1 MRRELPFDNAQGN
14 RHMSPFQQPDRELIL
29 AGDIGGT
36 KTNLALF
43 SYQNNNLKA
52 EFQKTYSSQEYSGLV
67 PILEEFFATGK
78 HPISRAS
85 FGIAGPLVDGK
96 VNPPNLD
103 WVVDPVSVAK
113 TLELP
118 SIALLN
124 DLEAAAYGIFTLTPD
139 EFLVL
144 NEGIVRRPGN
154 KVLIAAGTGLGE
166 TILFDDGKD
175 YYPLASEGGHAD
187 FAARNE
193 LEIELLRYLI
203 GRFGRVSYERVV
215 SGPGLAN
222 IYDFLKEKVGLSVP
236 GPFADKIAA
245 AEDRSPLISQA
256 ALAGA
261 PEIAVKALDMFVSVY
276 GAEAGNLAL
285 KGKAIGGVYVGGGIA
300 PKMLDKLKD
309 GTFMQALN
317 DKGRYRELVS
327 SIPVYVVLNEKA
339 ALRGAA
345 YHATL
350 GRSG

>member
-1 MRRELPFDNAQGN
+1 
-14 RHMSPFQQPDRELIL
+14 LIL

-36 KTNLALF
+36 KTHLALF
-43 SYQNNNLKA
+43 SSQDNNLKA
-52 EFQKTYSSQEYSGLV
+52 EYQKTYRSQQYSGLE
-67 PILEEFFATGK
+67 PLLHDFLATGK
-78 HPISRAS
+78 HPIGRAS
-85 FGIAGPLVDGK
+85 FGIAGPLIDGR

-103 WVVDPVSVAK
+103 WVVDPLSLAK
-113 TLELP
+113 ALGLP
-118 SIALLN
+118 SVSLLN
-124 DLEAAAYGIFTLTPD
+124 DLEAAAYGISTLAPE

-144 NEGIVRRPGN
+144 NEGVIRRPGN

-166 TILFDDGKD
+166 TIIFDDGKN

-193 LEIELLRYLI
+193 MEIELLRYLI

-222 IYDFLKEKVGLSVP
+222 IYDFLSERAGSRVP

-245 AEDRSPLISQA
+245 AEDRSPVISQA
-256 ALAGA
+256 ALAGD
-261 PEIAVKALDMFVSVY
+261 PEIAVKAMDLLVSSY

-285 KGKAIGGVYVGGGIA
+285 KAKAIGGVYVGGGIA
-300 PKMLDKLKD
+300 PKILSKLNN
-309 GTFMQALN
+309 GTFMQAFN
-317 DKGRYRELVS
+317 EKGRYRELVS

-345 YHATL
+345 YHASL
-350 GRSG
+350 ARSEAAHG

>member
-1 MRRELPFDNAQGN
+1 MTSSD
-14 RHMSPFQQPDRELIL
+14 LIL

-36 KTNLALF
+36 KTHLALF
-43 SYQNNNLKA
+43 SSQDNNLKA
-52 EFQKTYSSQEYSGLV
+52 EYQKTYRSQQYSGLE
-67 PILEEFFATGK
+67 PLLHDFLATGK
-78 HPISRAS
+78 HPIGRAS
-85 FGIAGPLVDGK
+85 FGIAGPLIDGR

-103 WVVDPVSVAK
+103 WVVDPLSLAK
-113 TLELP
+113 ALGLP
-118 SIALLN
+118 SVSLLN
-124 DLEAAAYGIFTLTPD
+124 DLEAAAYGISTLAPE

-144 NEGIVRRPGN
+144 NEGVIRRPGN

-166 TILFDDGKD
+166 TIIFDDGKN

-193 LEIELLRYLI
+193 MEIELLRYLI

-222 IYDFLKEKVGLSVP
+222 IYDFLSERAGSRVP

-245 AEDRSPLISQA
+245 AEDRSPVISQA
-256 ALAGA
+256 ALAGD
-261 PEIAVKALDMFVSVY
+261 PEIAVKAMDLLVSSY

-285 KGKAIGGVYVGGGIA
+285 KAKAIGGVYVGGGIA
-300 PKMLDKLKD
+300 PKILSKLNN
-309 GTFMQALN
+309 GTFMQAFN
-317 DKGRYRELVS
+317 EKGRYRELVS

-345 YHATL
+345 YHASL
-350 GRSG
+350 ARSEAAHG

>member
-1 MRRELPFDNAQGN
+1 
-14 RHMSPFQQPDRELIL
+14 MSLFQQPDRELIL

-36 KTNLALF
+36 KTHVALF
-43 SYQNNNLKA
+43 SFQDNNLKA
-52 EFQKTYSSQEYSGLV
+52 ELEKTFPSQEYSGLE

-78 HPISRAS
+78 HPIGRAS
-85 FGIAGPLVDGK
+85 FGIAGPLIDGK

-103 WVVDPVSVAK
+103 WIVDPLSLAK
-113 TLELP
+113 TLDLP
-118 SIALLN
+118 SVSLLN
-124 DLEAAAYGIFTLTPD
+124 DLEAAAYGIFTLTPE

-144 NEGIVRRPGN
+144 NEGVIRRPGN

-166 TILFDDGKD
+166 TIIFDDGKD

-193 LEIELLRYLI
+193 LEIELLRCLI
-203 GRFGRVSYERVV
+203 DRFGRVSYERVV

-222 IYDFLKEKVGLSVP
+222 IYDFLSQRADSTVP
-236 GPFADKIAA
+236 GWFAEKIAA
-245 AEDRSPLISQA
+245 VEDPSPVISQA
-256 ALAGA
+256 ALAGE
-261 PEIAVKALDMFVSVY
+261 PEIAVKALDLFASSY

-285 KGKAIGGVYVGGGIA
+285 KAKAIGGVYVGGGIA
-300 PKMLDKLKD
+300 PKILTKLKD
-309 GTFMQALN
+309 GTFMQAFK

-350 GRSG
+350 GRTS

>member
-1 MRRELPFDNAQGN
+1 MTSSD
-14 RHMSPFQQPDRELIL
+14 LIL

-36 KTNLALF
+36 KTHLALF
-43 SYQNNNLKA
+43 SSQDNNLKA
-52 EFQKTYSSQEYSGLV
+52 EYQKTYQSQQYSGLE
-67 PILEEFFATGK
+67 PLLHDFLATGK
-78 HPISRAS
+78 HPIGRAS
-85 FGIAGPLVDGK
+85 FGIAGPLIDGR

-103 WVVDPVSVAK
+103 WVVDPLSLAK
-113 TLELP
+113 ALGLP
-118 SIALLN
+118 SVSLLN
-124 DLEAAAYGIFTLTPD
+124 DLEAAAYGISTLAPE

-144 NEGIVRRPGN
+144 NEGVIRRPGN

-166 TILFDDGKD
+166 TIIFDDGKN

-193 LEIELLRYLI
+193 MEIELLRYLI

-222 IYDFLKEKVGLSVP
+222 IYDFLSERAGSRVP

-245 AEDRSPLISQA
+245 AEDRSPVISQA
-256 ALAGA
+256 ALAGD
-261 PEIAVKALDMFVSVY
+261 PEIAVKAMDLLVSSY

-285 KGKAIGGVYVGGGIA
+285 KAKAIGGVYVGGGIA
-300 PKMLDKLKD
+300 PKILSKLNN
-309 GTFMQALN
+309 GTFMQAFN
-317 DKGRYRELVS
+317 EKGRYRELVS

-345 YHATL
+345 YHASL
-350 GRSG
+350 ARSEAAHG

>member
-1 MRRELPFDNAQGN
+1 
-14 RHMSPFQQPDRELIL
+14 MSLFQPSDKELIL

-36 KTNLALF
+36 KTHLAVF
-43 SYQNNNLKA
+43 SFQDNNLKA
-52 EFQKTYSSQEYSGLV
+52 EFEKTFPSQEYSGLE

-78 HPISRAS
+78 HPIGRAS
-85 FGIAGPLVDGK
+85 FGIAGPLVDGR

-103 WVVDPVSVAK
+103 WIVDPLSLAK

-118 SIALLN
+118 SVSLLN
-124 DLEAAAYGIFTLTPD
+124 DLEAAAYGIFTLAPD

-144 NEGIVRRPGN
+144 NEGVIRRPGN

-166 TILFDDGKD
+166 TILFDDGKN
-175 YYPLASEGGHAD
+175 YYPLASEGGHSD

-215 SGPGLAN
+215 SGPGLSN
-222 IYDFLKEKVGLSVP
+222 IYDFLKDRAELGVPDWFAEKM
-236 GPFADKIAA
+236 AA
-245 AEDRSPLISQA
+245 AEDRSALISQA
-256 ALAGA
+256 ALAGE
-261 PEIAVKALDMFVSVY
+261 PEIAVQALNMFVSSY

-300 PKMLDKLKD
+300 PKMLNKLRD
-309 GTFMQALN
+309 GTFMQAFK

>member
-1 MRRELPFDNAQGN
+1 
-14 RHMSPFQQPDRELIL
+14 MSLFQPSDKELIL

-36 KTNLALF
+36 KTHLAVF
-43 SYQNNNLKA
+43 SFQDNNLKA
-52 EFQKTYSSQEYSGLV
+52 EFEKTFPSQEYSGLE

-78 HPISRAS
+78 HPIGRAS
-85 FGIAGPLVDGK
+85 FGIAGPLVDGR

-103 WVVDPVSVAK
+103 WIVDPLSLAK

-118 SIALLN
+118 SVSLLN
-124 DLEAAAYGIFTLTPD
+124 DLEAAAYGIFTLAPD

-144 NEGIVRRPGN
+144 NEGVIRRPGN

-166 TILFDDGKD
+166 TILFDDGKN
-175 YYPLASEGGHAD
+175 YYPLASEGGHSD

-215 SGPGLAN
+215 SGPGLSN
-222 IYDFLKEKVGLSVP
+222 IYDFLKDRAELGVPDWFAEKM
-236 GPFADKIAA
+236 AA
-245 AEDRSPLISQA
+245 AEDRSALISQA
-256 ALAGA
+256 ALAGE
-261 PEIAVKALDMFVSVY
+261 PEIAVQALNMFVSSY

-300 PKMLDKLKD
+300 PKMLNKLRD
-309 GTFMQALN
+309 GTFMQAFN

>member
-1 MRRELPFDNAQGN
+1 
-14 RHMSPFQQPDRELIL
+14 MSLFQQSDRELIL

-43 SYQNNNLKA
+43 SFENNKLKA
-52 EFQKTYSSQEYSGLV
+52 EFEKTFPSQEYSGLE

-78 HPISRAS
+78 HSIRRAS
-85 FGIAGPLVDGK
+85 FGIAGPLVDGR

-103 WVVDPVSVAK
+103 WIVDPLSMAK

-118 SIALLN
+118 SVSLLN
-124 DLEAAAYGIFTLTPD
+124 DLEAAAYGIFTLAPD

-144 NEGIVRRPGN
+144 NQGVIRRPGN

-166 TILFDDGKD
+166 TILFDDGKN

-187 FAARNE
+187 FAARHE

-203 GRFGRVSYERVV
+203 GRFGRVSYERVI
-215 SGPGLAN
+215 SGPGLSN
-222 IYDFLKEKVGLSVP
+222 IYDFLEDSGELAVP
-236 GPFADKIAA
+236 GWFVAKMAA
-245 AEDRSPLISQA
+245 AEDRSALISQA
-256 ALAGA
+256 ALAGE
-261 PEIAVKALDMFVSVY
+261 PEIAVQALDMFVSSY

-300 PKMLDKLKD
+300 PKMLNKLKD
-309 GTFMQALN
+309 GTFMRAFN
-317 DKGRYRELVS
+317 DKGRYRDLVS
-327 SIPVYVVLNEKA
+327 SIPVYVVLNDKA

-350 GRSG
+350 DRSG

>member
-1 MRRELPFDNAQGN
+1 MASND
-14 RHMSPFQQPDRELIL
+14 LIL

-36 KTNLALF
+36 KTHLALF
-43 SYQNNNLKA
+43 SYDNNNLKA
-52 EFQKTYSSQEYSGLV
+52 EFQKTYPSQEYSGLEPV
-67 PILEEFFATGK
+67 LHEFLATGK
-78 HPISRAS
+78 HRIGRAS

-103 WVVDPVSVAK
+103 WVVDPLSLAE
-113 TLELP
+113 TLGL
-118 SIALLN
+118 SSLSLLN
-124 DLEAAAYGIFTLTPD
+124 DLEAAAYGIFTLAPD

-144 NEGIVRRPGN
+144 NEGVIRRPGN
-154 KVLIAAGTGLGE
+154 KALIAAGTGLGE
-166 TILFDDGKD
+166 TILFDDGKN

-215 SGPGLAN
+215 SGPGLTN
-222 IYDFLKEKVGLSVP
+222 IYDFLKDKAGFVVP
-236 GPFADKIAA
+236 GPFAEKIAA

-256 ALAGA
+256 ALRGE
-261 PEIAVKALDMFVSVY
+261 PEIAVQALNMFVSVY

-300 PKMLDKLKD
+300 PKMLNKLKD
-309 GTFMQALN
+309 GTFMHAFN
-317 DKGRYRELVS
+317 DKGRYQDLVS
-327 SIPVYVVLNEKA
+327 SIPVYVILNEKA

-345 YHATL
+345 YHASF
-350 GRSG
+350 GRTD

>member
-1 MRRELPFDNAQGN
+1 MTSSD
-14 RHMSPFQQPDRELIL
+14 LIL

-36 KTNLALF
+36 KTHLALF
-43 SYQNNNLKA
+43 SSQDNNLKA
-52 EFQKTYSSQEYSGLV
+52 EYQKTYRSQQYSGLE
-67 PILEEFFATGK
+67 PLLHDFLATGK
-78 HPISRAS
+78 HPIGRAS
-85 FGIAGPLVDGK
+85 FGIAGPLIDGR

-103 WVVDPVSVAK
+103 WVVDPLSLAK
-113 TLELP
+113 ALGLP
-118 SIALLN
+118 SVSLLN
-124 DLEAAAYGIFTLTPD
+124 DLEAAAYGISTLAPE

-144 NEGIVRRPGN
+144 NEGVIRRPGN

-166 TILFDDGKD
+166 TIIFDDGKN

-193 LEIELLRYLI
+193 MEIELLRYLI

-222 IYDFLKEKVGLSVP
+222 IYDFLSERAGSRVP

-245 AEDRSPLISQA
+245 AEDRSPVISQA
-256 ALAGA
+256 ALAGD
-261 PEIAVKALDMFVSVY
+261 PEIAVKAMDLLVSSY

-285 KGKAIGGVYVGGGIA
+285 KAKAIGGVYVGGGIA
-300 PKMLDKLKD
+300 PKILSKLNN
-309 GTFMQALN
+309 GTFMQAFN
-317 DKGRYRELVS
+317 EKGRYRELVS

-345 YHATL
+345 YHASL
-350 GRSG
+350 ARSQAAHG

>member
-1 MRRELPFDNAQGN
+1 
-14 RHMSPFQQPDRELIL
+14 MSLFQQPDRELIL

-36 KTNLALF
+36 KTHVALF
-43 SYQNNNLKA
+43 SFQDNNLKA
-52 EFQKTYSSQEYSGLV
+52 ELEKTFPSQEYSGLE

-78 HPISRAS
+78 HPIGRAS

-103 WVVDPVSVAK
+103 WVVDPLSLAK
-113 TLELP
+113 TLGLP
-118 SIALLN
+118 SVSLLN
-124 DLEAAAYGIFTLTPD
+124 DLEAAAYGIFTLTPE

-144 NEGIVRRPGN
+144 NEGVIRRPGN

-166 TILFDDGKD
+166 TIIFDDGKD

-222 IYDFLKEKVGLSVP
+222 VYDFLSQRADPTVP
-236 GPFADKIAA
+236 GWFAEKIAT
-245 AEDRSPLISQA
+245 AEDSSPVISQA
-256 ALAGA
+256 ALAGE
-261 PEIAVKALDMFVSVY
+261 PEIAVKALDLFASSY

-285 KGKAIGGVYVGGGIA
+285 KAKAIGGVYVGGGIA
-300 PKMLDKLKD
+300 PKMLSKLKD
-309 GTFMQALN
+309 GTFMQAFK
-317 DKGRYRELVS
+317 DKGRYRKLVS

-350 GRSG
+350 GRSS

>member
-1 MRRELPFDNAQGN
+1 MASND
-14 RHMSPFQQPDRELIL
+14 LIL

-36 KTNLALF
+36 KTHLAIF
-43 SYQNNNLKA
+43 SFQDNNLKA
-52 EFQKTYSSQEYSGLV
+52 EFQKTYPSQEYSGLEPLLQDFLAAGKY
-67 PILEEFFATGK
+67 PIG
-78 HPISRAS
+78 RAS

-96 VNPPNLD
+96 VHTSNLR
-103 WVVDPVSVAK
+103 WVVDSLSVAR
-113 TLELP
+113 TLGLP
-118 SIALLN
+118 SVSLLN
-124 DLEAAAYGIFTLTPD
+124 DLEAAAYGISTLAPE

-144 NEGIVRRPGN
+144 NEGVIRRPGN

-166 TILFDDGKD
+166 TIIFDDGKN

-203 GRFGRVSYERVV
+203 GRFGHVSYERVI
-215 SGPGLAN
+215 SGPGLSN
-222 IYDFLKEKVGLSVP
+222 IYDFLKEKAGFTVP
-236 GPFADKIAA
+236 GPFEEKIAA

-256 ALAGA
+256 ALAGE
-261 PEIAVKALDMFVSVY
+261 PEIAVKALDLFVSSY

-285 KGKAIGGVYVGGGIA
+285 KAKAIGGVYVGGGVA
-300 PKMLDKLKD
+300 PKILSKLQS
-309 GTFMQALN
+309 GTFMQAFN

>member
-1 MRRELPFDNAQGN
+1 MTSSD
-14 RHMSPFQQPDRELIL
+14 LIL

-36 KTNLALF
+36 KTHLALF
-43 SYQNNNLKA
+43 SSQDNNLKA
-52 EFQKTYSSQEYSGLV
+52 EYQKTYRSQQYSGLE
-67 PILEEFFATGK
+67 PLLHDFLATGK
-78 HPISRAS
+78 HPIGRAS
-85 FGIAGPLVDGK
+85 FGIAGPLLDGR

-103 WVVDPVSVAK
+103 WVVDPLSLAK
-113 TLELP
+113 ALGLP
-118 SIALLN
+118 SVSLLN
-124 DLEAAAYGIFTLTPD
+124 DLEAAAYGISTLAPE

-144 NEGIVRRPGN
+144 NEGVIRRPGN

-166 TILFDDGKD
+166 TIIFDDGKN

-193 LEIELLRYLI
+193 MEIELLRYLI

-222 IYDFLKEKVGLSVP
+222 IYDFLSERAGSRVP

-245 AEDRSPLISQA
+245 AEDRSPVISQA
-256 ALAGA
+256 ALAGD
-261 PEIAVKALDMFVSVY
+261 PEIAVKAMDLLVSSY

-285 KGKAIGGVYVGGGIA
+285 KAKAIGGVYVGGGIA
-300 PKMLDKLKD
+300 PKILSKLNN
-309 GTFMQALN
+309 GTFMQAFN
-317 DKGRYRELVS
+317 EKGRYRELVS

-345 YHATL
+345 YHASL
-350 GRSG
+350 ARSEAAHG

>member
-1 MRRELPFDNAQGN
+1 
-14 RHMSPFQQPDRELIL
+14 MSLFQQPDRELIL

-36 KTNLALF
+36 KTHLALF
-43 SYQNNNLKA
+43 SLQTNNLKA
-52 EFQKTYSSQEYSGLV
+52 EFEKTFPSQEYSGLE
-67 PILEEFFATGK
+67 PILQEFFASGK
-78 HPISRAS
+78 HPIGRAS

-96 VNPPNLD
+96 VNPPNLE
-103 WVVDPVSVAK
+103 WIVDPLSLAK
-113 TLELP
+113 TLDLP
-118 SIALLN
+118 SVSLLN
-124 DLEAAAYGIFTLTPD
+124 DLEAAAYGIFTLAPE

-144 NEGIVRRPGN
+144 NEGVVRRPGN

-166 TILFDDGKD
+166 TILFDDGKN

-203 GRFGRVSYERVV
+203 GRFGRVSYERVI
-215 SGPGLAN
+215 SGPGLSN
-222 IYDFLKEKVGLSVP
+222 IYDFLEACGELAVPDWFEEKM
-236 GPFADKIAA
+236 AA
-245 AEDRSPLISQA
+245 AEDRSVLISQA
-256 ALAGA
+256 ALAGE
-261 PEIAVKALDMFVSVY
+261 PEIAVQALDMFVSSY

-300 PKMLDKLKD
+300 PKILSKLKS
-309 GTFMQALN
+309 GTFMQAFN

-327 SIPVYVVLNEKA
+327 SIPVHVILNDKA

-350 GRSG
+350 GRSS

>member
-1 MRRELPFDNAQGN
+1 MTSSD
-14 RHMSPFQQPDRELIL
+14 LIL

-36 KTNLALF
+36 KTHLALF
-43 SYQNNNLKA
+43 SSQDNNLKA
-52 EFQKTYSSQEYSGLV
+52 EYQKTYRSQQYSGLE
-67 PILEEFFATGK
+67 PLLHDFLATGK
-78 HPISRAS
+78 HPIGRAS
-85 FGIAGPLVDGK
+85 FGIAGPLIDGR

-103 WVVDPVSVAK
+103 WVVDPLSLAK
-113 TLELP
+113 ALGLP
-118 SIALLN
+118 SVSLL
-124 DLEAAAYGIFTLTPD
+124 GISTLAPE

-144 NEGIVRRPGN
+144 NEGVIRRPGN

-166 TILFDDGKD
+166 TIIFDDGKN

-193 LEIELLRYLI
+193 MEIELLRYLI

-222 IYDFLKEKVGLSVP
+222 IYDFLSERAGSRVP

-245 AEDRSPLISQA
+245 AEDRSPVISQA
-256 ALAGA
+256 ALAGD
-261 PEIAVKALDMFVSVY
+261 PEIAVKAMDLLVSSY

-285 KGKAIGGVYVGGGIA
+285 KAKAIGGVYVGGGIA
-300 PKMLDKLKD
+300 PKILSKLNN
-309 GTFMQALN
+309 GTFMQAFN
-317 DKGRYRELVS
+317 EKGRYRELVS

-345 YHATL
+345 YHASL
-350 GRSG
+350 ARSEAAHG

>member
-1 MRRELPFDNAQGN
+1 
-14 RHMSPFQQPDRELIL
+14 MSLFQQSDRELIL

-36 KTNLALF
+36 KTHVALF
-43 SYQNNNLKA
+43 SYQENKLKA
-52 EFQKTYSSQEYSGLV
+52 EFQKTYPSQEYPGLE
-67 PILEEFFATGK
+67 PLLQDFLATGK
-78 HPISRAS
+78 HPIGRAS
-85 FGIAGPLVDGK
+85 FGIAGPIVDGK
-96 VNPPNLD
+96 VNPPNLR
-103 WVVDPVSVAK
+103 WTVDSQTLAKSLGLPFVS
-113 TLELP
+113 
-118 SIALLN
+118 LLN
-124 DLEAAAYGIFTLTPD
+124 DLEAAAYGIFTLAPD

-144 NEGIVRRPGN
+144 NEGVVRRPGN

-166 TILFDDGKD
+166 TILFDDGKN

-222 IYDFLKEKVGLSVP
+222 IYDFFKEKLGLSVP
-236 GPFADKIAA
+236 GPFAEKIAA

-256 ALAGA
+256 ALAGD
-261 PEIAVKALDMFVSVY
+261 PDIAVKALDVLVSSY

-285 KGKAIGGVYVGGGIA
+285 KAKAIGGVYVGGGIA
-300 PKMLDKLKD
+300 PKILNKLKS
-309 GTFMQALN
+309 GTFMQAFN
-317 DKGRYRELVS
+317 DKGRYRELIS

-350 GRSG
+350 GRTS

>member
-1 MRRELPFDNAQGN
+1 MTSSD
-14 RHMSPFQQPDRELIL
+14 LIL

-36 KTNLALF
+36 KTHLALF
-43 SYQNNNLKA
+43 SSQDNNLKA
-52 EFQKTYSSQEYSGLV
+52 EYQKTYRSQQYSGLE
-67 PILEEFFATGK
+67 PLLHDFLATGK
-78 HPISRAS
+78 HPIGRAS
-85 FGIAGPLVDGK
+85 FGIAGPLIDGR

-103 WVVDPVSVAK
+103 WVVDPLSLAK
-113 TLELP
+113 ALGLP
-118 SIALLN
+118 SVSLLN
-124 DLEAAAYGIFTLTPD
+124 DLEAAAYGISTLAPE

-144 NEGIVRRPGN
+144 NEGVIRRPGN

-166 TILFDDGKD
+166 TIIFDDGKN

-193 LEIELLRYLI
+193 MEIELLRYLI

-222 IYDFLKEKVGLSVP
+222 IYDFLSERAGSRVP

-245 AEDRSPLISQA
+245 AEDRSPVISQA
-256 ALAGA
+256 ALAGD
-261 PEIAVKALDMFVSVY
+261 PEIAVKAMDLLVSSY

-285 KGKAIGGVYVGGGIA
+285 KAKAIGGVYVGGGIA
-300 PKMLDKLKD
+300 PKILSKLNN
-309 GTFMQALN
+309 GTFMQAFN
-317 DKGRYRELVS
+317 EKGRYRELVS

-345 YHATL
+345 YHASL
-350 GRSG
+350 GRSEAAHG

>member
-1 MRRELPFDNAQGN
+1 MASND
-14 RHMSPFQQPDRELIL
+14 LIL

-36 KTNLALF
+36 KTHLALF
-43 SYQNNNLKA
+43 SYDNNNLRA
-52 EFQKTYSSQEYSGLV
+52 EFQKTYPSQEYSGLEPV
-67 PILEEFFATGK
+67 LHEFLATGK
-78 HPISRAS
+78 HRIGRAS

-96 VNPPNLD
+96 VNPPNLR
-103 WVVDPVSVAK
+103 WMVDPASLAK
-113 TLELP
+113 TLEL
-118 SIALLN
+118 SSVSLLN
-124 DLEAAAYGIFTLTPD
+124 DLEAAAYGIFTLAPD

-144 NEGIVRRPGN
+144 NEGVIRRPGN
-154 KVLIAAGTGLGE
+154 KALIAAGTGLGE
-166 TILFDDGKD
+166 TILFDDGKN

-215 SGPGLAN
+215 SGPGLTN
-222 IYDFLKEKVGLSVP
+222 IYDFLKDKAGFVVP
-236 GPFADKIAA
+236 GPFAEKIAA

-256 ALAGA
+256 ALTGA
-261 PEIAVKALDMFVSVY
+261 PEIAVQALNMFVSVY

-300 PKMLDKLKD
+300 PKMLNKLKD
-309 GTFMQALN
+309 GTFMQAFN

-345 YHATL
+345 HHATL
-350 GRSG
+350 GRTD

>member
-1 MRRELPFDNAQGN
+1 
-14 RHMSPFQQPDRELIL
+14 MSLYQQPHKELLL

-36 KTNLALF
+36 KTHLALF
-43 SYQNNNLKA
+43 SFQDNNLKA
-52 EFQKTYSSQEYSGLV
+52 EFQKTYPSQEYSGLE
-67 PILEEFFATGK
+67 PLLQDFLAGGN
-78 HPISRAS
+78 HPIGRAS

-96 VNPPNLD
+96 VNPPNLS
-103 WVVDPVSVAK
+103 WVVDSLSVAK
-113 TLELP
+113 TLGLP
-118 SIALLN
+118 SVSLLN

-144 NEGIVRRPGN
+144 NEGAIRRPGN

-166 TILFDDGKD
+166 TILFDDGKN
-175 YYPLASEGGHAD
+175 YHPLASEGGHAD

-222 IYDFLKEKVGLSVP
+222 IYDFLKERADPAAP
-236 GPFADKIAA
+236 GWFAAKIAA
-245 AEDRSPLISQA
+245 ADDPSPVISQA
-256 ALAGA
+256 ALAGE
-261 PEIAVKALDMFVSVY
+261 PEIAIKALDRFVSSY

-285 KGKAIGGVYVGGGIA
+285 KAKAFGGVYVGGGIA
-300 PKMLDKLKD
+300 PKILSKLKD
-309 GTFMQALN
+309 GTFMEAFN
-317 DKGRYRELVS
+317 DKGRYRDLVS
-327 SIPVYVVLNEKA
+327 SIPVCVVLNEKA

-350 GRSG
+350 GRSN